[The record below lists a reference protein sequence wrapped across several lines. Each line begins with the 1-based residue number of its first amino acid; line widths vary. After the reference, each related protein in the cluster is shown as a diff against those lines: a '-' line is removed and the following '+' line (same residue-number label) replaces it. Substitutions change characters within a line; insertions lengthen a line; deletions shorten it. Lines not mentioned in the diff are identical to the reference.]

1 MLQSP
6 FLSSNTNWYSSG
18 SNRETLR
25 LLTIDIPTGT
35 NSLTNILSAWGIR
48 RGNRESRK
56 SISLLVGAGFF
67 PGLVA
72 LTASTMVRESFIL
85 LKDHEKSKLSNVL
98 HTLAPAITAVA
109 PDFTAPA
116 SVSVSRDWHWSI
128 GHWKASVATGSDP

>member
-6 FLSSNTNWYSSG
+6 FLSSNTNWYSSCV
-18 SNRETLR
+18 ETAR
-25 LLTIDIPTGT
+25 L
-35 NSLTNILSAWGIR
+35 
-48 RGNRESRK
+48 
-56 SISLLVGAGFF
+56 VHCC
-67 PGLVA
+67 
-72 LTASTMVRESFIL
+72 MQ
-85 LKDHEKSKLSNVL
+85 HEKSKLSNVL